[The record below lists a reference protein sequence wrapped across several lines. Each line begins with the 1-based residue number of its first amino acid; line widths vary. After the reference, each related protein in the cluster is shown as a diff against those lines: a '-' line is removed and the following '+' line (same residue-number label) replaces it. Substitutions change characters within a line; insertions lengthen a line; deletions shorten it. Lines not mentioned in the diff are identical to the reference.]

1 MRAFNHINAKS
12 IEEASAELKKAGA
25 VAMAGGGD
33 VMGALKDDIYSSYPE
48 TVINL
53 KTIPGLDKIE
63 YHDGELRIGALSV
76 LADVEQNAQVKQ
88 FAPALAEAAGAAS
101 TPTLREMTTVGGNI
115 CQTPRCWYYRKLN
128 CRFDCRR
135 KGGDRC
141 FAQTGDNRYHSVFGG
156 ARIGLT
162 PCVRS
167 CPAGTDIPGYMQ
179 AVREGDMDRA
189 AEIIM
194 QVNPLPMITSRICP
208 HPCQDGCNQGE
219 RGEAVNIH
227 CVERSVADH
236 ILRNISRFY
245 PAPEKETDK
254 KAAIVGAG
262 PAGLTAAYYLRKA
275 GHRVTVY
282 DQHEKAGGVM
292 RYGVPHYRLP
302 RTVADKLTDA
312 LEGMGVV
319 FRCGT
324 AVGRDITMEQLEKEY
339 DGIFLATGAWKQ
351 PLLGIGGEEL
361 AVFGLDFLSEVNTY
375 LKKAIGR
382 NVLVC
387 GGGNVAMDVALT
399 AKRLGAEKVT
409 LICLEQ
415 RDEMPA
421 GAEEIKRAEEEGVV
435 IHNGWGLGSVMTD
448 GRKVTGLDSK
458 RCVSVR
464 DENGRF
470 APVYDEND
478 RTVYESDFIILATG
492 QSVDLDFLG
501 EDFLAQLRSA
511 RGLIGIDKETYRTP
525 HKGVY
530 AAGDA
535 ASGPNIAIRA
545 IAGARAAAKSMSAD
559 FGYPLTEMK
568 KETGLTHFDREG
580 AGRTL
585 SVPQPERAAAERTLT
600 DEDAGSYS
608 IEQTVEEAKRCLNC
622 SCYAVN
628 QAELAPP
635 LLALNAVIVTNER
648 ELPAEEFFG
657 TGVCSTTALHRGEI
671 VREIRIPV
679 RAGLR
684 SRYRRFAIRKS
695 IDFPI
700 INLAIT
706 EDNEFNYRI
715 WLGGVAPV
723 PVRAEKAE
731 ELLKGREITPELAER
746 AGIAAADGADAFE
759 LNSYKVQLIKTL
771 IKRELTALAADTDAH

>member
-12 IEEASAELKKAGA
+12 IEEASAELKKEGA

-33 VMGALKDDIYSSYPE
+33 LMGALKDDIYSSYPK

-53 KTIPGLDKIE
+53 KTIPDMDKIGF
-63 YHDGELRIGALSV
+63 YGGALHIGALSL
-76 LADVEQNAQVKQ
+76 LADIERSELVKQ
-88 FAPALAEAAGAAS
+88 YAPALAEAAASAS
-101 TPTLREMTTVGGNI
+101 TPSLREMTTAGGNI

-156 ARIGLT
+156 ARVGLT
-162 PCVRS
+162 PCS
-167 CPAGTDIPGYMQ
+167 HACPAGTDIPGYME
-179 AVREGDMDRA
+179 AVRSGDMDRA

-194 QVNPLPMITSRICP
+194 RVNPLPMITSRICP

-236 ILRNISRFY
+236 IMRNISRFY
-245 PAPEKETDK
+245 PAPKTETGK
-254 KAAIVGAG
+254 KAAIIGAG
-262 PAGLTAAYYLRKA
+262 PAGMTAAFYLRRA
-275 GHRVTVY
+275 GHRVTVF
-282 DQHEKAGGVM
+282 DRHDMPGGIM

-302 RTVADKLTDA
+302 RKVVDTLTAA
-312 LEGMGVV
+312 LEGMGVE
-319 FRCGT
+319 FRCG
-324 AVGRDITMEQLEKEY
+324 ITIGGDLSMEQLEKEY
-339 DGIFLATGAWKQ
+339 DGIFIASGAWKQ

-361 AVFGLDFLSEVNTY
+361 AVFGLDFLTEVNTY
-375 LKKAIGR
+375 LKKAIGH

-415 RDEMPA
+415 REEMPA
-421 GAEEIKRAEEEGVV
+421 GSEEIRRAEEEGVE

-448 GRKVTGLDSK
+448 GSGKVTGLDSK

-464 DENGRF
+464 GANGRF
-470 APVYDEND
+470 SPVYDEND
-478 RTVYESDFIILATG
+478 RTVYNSDFIILATG

-501 EDFLAQLRSA
+501 EGFLAQLRSA
-511 RGLIGIDKETYRTP
+511 RGLVDIDKETYRTP
-525 HKGVY
+525 RRGIY

-545 IAGARAAAKSMSAD
+545 IAGARAAARSMSAD
-559 FGYPLTEMK
+559 FGYPEAEAK
-568 KETGLTHFDREG
+568 KDRGLTHFDREG
-580 AGRTL
+580 AKRL
-585 SVPQPERAAAERTLT
+585 SAASQPERPLGERTLT

-608 IEQTVEEAKRCLNC
+608 IEQTLEEAGRCLNC

-628 QAELAPP
+628 QSELAPP
-635 LLALNAVIVTNER
+635 LLALDAVIVTNER
-648 ELPAEEFFG
+648 EVPAEGFFG
-657 TGVCSTTALHRGEI
+657 VGVCSTTVLGRGEL
-671 VREIRIPV
+671 VKEIRIPV
-679 RAGLR
+679 RTGLR
-684 SRYRRFAIRKS
+684 SRYRRFSIRKS

-700 INLAIT
+700 INLAVT
-706 EDNEFNYRI
+706 ADGENNYRI
-715 WLGGVAPV
+715 WLGGVAPT

-731 ELLKGREITPELAER
+731 AILNGRSMTPELAER
-746 AGIAAADGADAFE
+746 AGEAASEGADPFE
-759 LNSYKVQLIKTL
+759 LNAYKVRLIKTL
-771 IKRELTALAADTDAH
+771 IKRELTAL